1 MDQKPLSYVSPGK
14 YTSDAKGVK
23 TVPIKG
29 IDGKRQITPTFAI
42 SMFGEF
48 LLIQVIY
55 EGKTTRCLHKYA
67 FPKNFDITFSENHW
81 SNTEKVIS
89 FFNKVV
95 FSLISK
101 MYPEGYP
108 NEQMSF
114 VIKETLKGQDNEDVA
129 KLYRENNC
137 VLIIVPHNLTNKLQ
151 PLDITFN

>member
-1 MDQKPLSYVSPGK
+1 
-14 YTSDAKGVK
+14 
-23 TVPIKG
+23 
-29 IDGKRQITPTFAI
+29 
-42 SMFGEF
+42 MFGEF